1 MRHLIH
7 NEADPKWLLQ
17 DEVIEGLKLL
27 AAAGLTFDVVATL
40 PEHMECI
47 PIISAK
53 VPNLK
58 MVIDHL
64 GQPPIA
70 TRELGRWGDDLKAA
84 AENPNV
90 YGKISGLGTASGNWD
105 GWTAEAIKPYVD
117 YAIET
122 FGPERCMVGGDW
134 PVSVLAGGYGK
145 AWAAY
150 RSILAGYPA
159 DVQAKVLSGT
169 AIRFYGLALPVCVE
183 RIESNHTSVR
193 LRRALSHVEGLP
205 SWMRPLAQAHE
216 WFKRAEELHSE
227 QYRRGIIDMRELTYT
242 QALREA
248 LTEEMTRDPNILL
261 LGEDIGLYGGVFK
274 VTEGL
279 LAKFGPERVR
289 ETPISES
296 GFVGMGVGLAMTGK
310 RPVAE
315 LMFMDF
321 AWVASDQIFNQAAK
335 MRYMSGGRVKVPL
348 LIRTQQGGGRGNGA
362 QHSQS
367 LETIFT
373 HIPGLKVVLPATPY
387 DAKGLLKTALRED
400 NPVIFIEHKLLYNT
414 KGPVPEDEYTI
425 PFGVAE
431 VKRPG
436 SDVTLVSYSRTLLH
450 ALEAAEEAA
459 KEGISAEVIDLRTT
473 APLDLE
479 AILTSVRKTGRLI
492 IAHEAHRKLGL
503 GAEIAALVQEHA
515 FDYLDA
521 PIVRVGAMDIPIPSS
536 KPLEDVALPGKTHIL
551 QAIRQIVT

>member
-1 MRHLIH
+1 
-7 NEADPKWLLQ
+7 
-17 DEVIEGLKLL
+17 
-27 AAAGLTFDVVATL
+27 
-40 PEHMECI
+40 
-47 PIISAK
+47 
-53 VPNLK
+53 
-58 MVIDHL
+58 
-64 GQPPIA
+64 
-70 TRELGRWGDDLKAA
+70 
-84 AENPNV
+84 
-90 YGKISGLGTASGNWD
+90 
-105 GWTAEAIKPYVD
+105 
-117 YAIET
+117 
-122 FGPERCMVGGDW
+122 
-134 PVSVLAGGYGK
+134 
-145 AWAAY
+145 
-150 RSILAGYPA
+150 
-159 DVQAKVLSGT
+159 
-169 AIRFYGLALPVCVE
+169 
-183 RIESNHTSVR
+183 
-193 LRRALSHVEGLP
+193 
-205 SWMRPLAQAHE
+205 
-216 WFKRAEELHSE
+216 
-227 QYRRGIIDMRELTYT
+227 MRELTYT

-414 KGPVPEDEYTI
+414 KGPVPEERVHHPVRRRRGQAAGERRHPGQLLPHLA
-425 PFGVAE
+425 PFTGGRGGSGRGGHLGRGDRPAHDRAA
-431 VKRPG
+431 RPG
-436 SDVTLVSYSRTLLH
+436 GDP
-450 ALEAAEEAA
+450 
-459 KEGISAEVIDLRTT
+459 D
-473 APLDLE
+473 
-479 AILTSVRKTGRLI
+479 
-492 IAHEAHRKLGL
+492 L
-503 GAEIAALVQEHA
+503 GAQDRPADHRPRSASPA
-515 FDYLDA
+515 R
-521 PIVRVGAMDIPIPSS
+521 PR
-536 KPLEDVALPGKTHIL
+536 
-551 QAIRQIVT
+551 R